1 VPFGQM
7 WVVVSRYASVFERVS
22 CGSGKPDGLNF
33 ARRSTVPRKRR
44 FGAVLDKCLVEEAT
58 LRK

>member
-1 VPFGQM
+1 MPFGQM

-22 CGSGKPDGLNF
+22 CGSGKPDGLKF